1 MIKIKLDTMKNMNKM
16 TINHYEK
23 NLEKIS
29 LINQEILKTNE
40 ECTPYLIIYSDTAL
54 ENYFKKVD
62 SIAST
67 VEGMESSVEYLD
79 IIMNRIGKFL

>member
-1 MIKIKLDTMKNMNKM
+1 MIKIKLDTLKNMNKM

-40 ECTPYLIIYSDTAL
+40 ECTPY
-54 ENYFKKVD
+54 
-62 SIAST
+62 
-67 VEGMESSVEYLD
+67 
-79 IIMNRIGKFL
+79 